1 MKKLS
6 VLLLTI
12 IACCMLW
19 ACGKTA
25 TFNESEEETTTHN
38 LSLVTLVS
46 LPTFTEGIT
55 FAFKS
60 LLTVA
65 GVTPRISATVETL
78 RTAGYFANSSFI
90 SSSFL

>member
-6 VLLLTI
+6 VLLLTA

-55 FAFKS
+55 FAFKCFLITFFCFS
-60 LLTVA
+60 LSRFCGMMNIAICANLL
-65 GVTPRISATVETL
+65 SL
-78 RTAGYFANSSFI
+78 R
-90 SSSFL
+90 